1 MLLHTNA
8 LGNLDVPTDNVY
20 ENLHGNKD
28 VSEMRD
34 LVILTII
41 FPIPWNLFSLV
52 RVTVVDAS
60 VMSFL
65 GKFLT
70 MILTLTFSSPALS

>member
-65 GKFLT
+65 GKVLT